1 MSAEAVG
8 RYMPGVITLDDLA
21 AMNEADT
28 HGYRYETS
36 VEGALSVVPPPGSDH
51 QIIIGQ
57 LFLWLAAAGWTA
69 EQAITNVGIR
79 IPGRNVDAG
88 RIPDLAVWAQRPSSG
103 VYLPTTDLLLAIE
116 VISPASAAIDQ
127 LTKVGEYAGAGIP
140 QYWTVDR
147 DADNTVT
154 VFRLGDEGI
163 YRTIVQKPLA
173 DLLQSSPDEFLPG
186 PADS

>member
-36 VEGALSVVPPPGSDH
+36 VEGALFVVPPPDSDH
-51 QIIIGQ
+51 QIIISE
-57 LFLWLAAAGWTA
+57 LFLWLAGAGWTA
-69 EQAITNVGIR
+69 HQIITTPGIR
-79 IPGRNVDAG
+79 LPGRNVEAG
-88 RIPDLAVWAQRPSSG
+88 RIPDLTVWAKRPPSAVWL
-103 VYLPTTDLLLAIE
+103 VTTDLLLAIE
-116 VISPASAAIDQ
+116 VISPASAATDQ
-127 LTKVGEYAGAGIP
+127 LTKVKEYASAGIP
-140 QYWTVDR
+140 QYWTLDR

-163 YRTIVQKPLA
+163 YRTALQKPLPA
-173 DLLQSSPDEFLPG
+173 LLESSPDEFLPR
-186 PADS
+186 S